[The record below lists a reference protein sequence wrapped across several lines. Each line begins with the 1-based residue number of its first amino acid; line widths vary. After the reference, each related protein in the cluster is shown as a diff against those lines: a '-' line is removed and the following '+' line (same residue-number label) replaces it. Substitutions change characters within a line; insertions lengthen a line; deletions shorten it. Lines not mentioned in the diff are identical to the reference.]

1 MAENKKYVEL
11 IWHQKYDTL
20 EKGEKIPIERP
31 NLPFQVVET
40 VNEPRAKGLVKGLYE
55 SFSEN
60 YPRDWKNLL
69 IWGDNKLVISSLI
82 KQGWAGKINLIYIDP
97 PFFTG
102 ADFTVRT
109 KLGDEKIEKEPSII
123 EERAY
128 KDTWSGGIAS
138 YLKYMYE
145 RLLLM
150 RELLA
155 ENGSIYVH
163 LDWHV
168 GHYVK
173 VMMDEIFGYENFRN
187 EIVWQ
192 RTLGH
197 HLASVMDVMT
207 DYILWY
213 SKTNAFVYN
222 QQYQS
227 LTEEEINK
235 KFPFIE
241 KETGRRFTHEKLEK
255 TSNIYSKGEVR
266 IIQGKKVVSNVGW
279 IWTQETFDKRLKEN
293 PYLIFWTK
301 EGRPRYKRYADE
313 YKGRKFGNL
322 WTDIMPLGSGAE
334 ERSDFD
340 TQKPEALLKRIILA
354 SSNEGDIVADF
365 FCGSGTTLAVAEKL
379 GRRWIGADLSK
390 FAIQVTRKRLLDI
403 HNSKDLLDEKRT
415 KKYEKTARP
424 FELWNIGNYETVYWQ
439 EKQEEYLAFMLRLY
453 QSQPLTGFRY
463 LHGKKADRAVHIG
476 PLNAPVTMEEI
487 EKVVIEC
494 RANNFN
500 KADVLGWEWSYEVNE
515 LAKELAKKNGV
526 DLRLVQIPSVNEIK
540 SALVGFDLHLFKIP
554 YETVEKALLPHIR
567 FSEVAYM
574 EIEEKVKSIEVALKI
589 TDFQIPPIAELAE
602 IASKVKDSREL
613 IDYWAIDWD
622 YKGDTFHNQWQS
634 FRVKK
639 NLKVDYEAK
648 HKYEDTG
655 EYQMMVKVV
664 DVFGND
670 TNKFLKV
677 QIK

>member
-1 MAENKKYVEL
+1 MNMAENKKYVEL
-11 IWHQKYDTL
+11 IWHQKYDEL

-40 VNEPRAKGLVKGLYE
+40 INEPRAKDLQKGLYE
-55 SFSEN
+55 AVPEN
-60 YPRDWKNLL
+60 YPKDWKNLL
-69 IWGDNKLVISSLI
+69 IWGDNKLVMSSLI

-102 ADFTVRT
+102 ADFTIRT
-109 KLGDEKIEKEPSII
+109 KLGNERIEKEPSII

-138 YLKYMYE
+138 YLRYMYE
-145 RLLLM
+145 RLVLM

-155 ENGSIYVH
+155 ENASIYVH

-173 VMMDEIFGYENFRN
+173 VMMDEIFGAENFRN
-187 EIVWQ
+187 EVIWCYDKWIAPSKDFQKNHDIILRYTKTKNYIFNIIREIDEKRAITLDRGYTTNLLDNGERQLIVY
-192 RTLGH
+192 RG
-197 HLASVMDVMT
+197 S
-207 DYILWY
+207 
-213 SKTNAFVYN
+213 
-222 QQYQS
+222 
-227 LTEEEINK
+227 ENK
-235 KFPFIE
+235 E
-241 KETGRRFTHEKLEK
+241 
-255 TSNIYSKGEVR
+255 NI
-266 IIQGKKVVSNVGW
+266 
-279 IWTQETFDKRLKEN
+279 KRLIKSDKFIRVLYREPEGN
-293 PYLIFWTK
+293 PLKDYWNINIIHPK
-301 EGRPRYKRYADE
+301 AIER
-313 YKGRKFGNL
+313 
-322 WTDIMPLGSGAE
+322 LG
-334 ERSDFD
+334 FD
-340 TQKPEALLKRIILA
+340 TQKPEALLKRIMLA
-354 SSNEGDIVADF
+354 SSNPGDIVADF

-379 GRRWIGADLSK
+379 GRRWLGCDLSK

-403 HNSKDLLDEKRT
+403 HNSKDLLDEKG
-415 KKYEKTARP
+415 KDKYEKLTRP

-439 EKQEEYLAFMLRLY
+439 EKQDEYLAFMLKLY

-463 LHGKKADRAVHIG
+463 LHGRKADRAVHIG

-540 SALVGFDLHLFKIP
+540 SALVGFDLQLFKIP
-554 YETVEKALLPHIR
+554 DEVVEKALLPHVK
-567 FSEVAYM
+567 FAEVAYL
-574 EIEEKVKSIEVALKI
+574 EIEPEVKGNEAALKV
-589 TDFQIPPIAELAE
+589 TDFQVSPTAELAE

-639 NLKVDYEAK
+639 NPKVDYNAK
-648 HKYEDTG
+648 HKYEDAG
-655 EYQMMVKVV
+655 EYQIMVKVV

-670 TNKFLKV
+670 TNKILKV
-677 QIK
+677 KVK

>member
-1 MAENKKYVEL
+1 MANDKKYVEL
-11 IWHQKYDTL
+11 LWAEKYDKY
-20 EKGEKIPIERP
+20 EKGEKIPIEKP

-40 VNEPRAKGLVKGLYE
+40 VNKPRLKDLEGGLFDPSQFYPE
-55 SFSEN
+55 NEYPEN
-60 YPRDWKNLL
+60 YPRDWKNKL
-69 IWGDNKLVISSLI
+69 IWGDNKLVMSSLI

-102 ADFTVRT
+102 ADFTIRT
-109 KLGDEKIEKEPSII
+109 KLGDESIEKEPSII

-145 RLLLM
+145 RLVLM

-187 EIVWQ
+187 DIIWNYATGGAGKEEYAKKHDILLFYAKGKNYNFYPERVKEPRTEKALKRAQIPKGARISADDIYKLPTDVWNIPA
-192 RTLGH
+192 LNP
-197 HLASVMDVMT
+197 M
-207 DYILWY
+207 
-213 SKTNAFVYN
+213 
-222 QQYQS
+222 
-227 LTEEEINK
+227 E
-235 KFPFIE
+235 
-241 KETGRRFTHEKLEK
+241 LE
-255 TSNIYSKGEVR
+255 
-266 IIQGKKVVSNVGW
+266 
-279 IWTQETFDKRLKEN
+279 RL
-293 PYLIFWTK
+293 
-301 EGRPRYKRYADE
+301 
-313 YKGRKFGNL
+313 
-322 WTDIMPLGSGAE
+322 
-334 ERSDFD
+334 DFF

-354 SSNEGDIVADF
+354 SSNPGDIVADF
-365 FCGSGTTLAVAEKL
+365 FPGSGTTLAVAEKL
-379 GRRWIGADLSK
+379 GRRWIGSDLSK

-403 HNSKDLLDEKRT
+403 HNSKDLMDEKN
-415 KKYEKTARP
+415 KNYGKPARP

-439 EKQEEYLAFMLRLY
+439 EREDEYLAFMLKLY

-463 LHGKKADRAVHIG
+463 LHGRKGDRAVHIG
-476 PLNAPVTMEEI
+476 PLNAPVTMEEV

-540 SALVGFDLHLFKIP
+540 SSLVGFDLQLLKVPDQI
-554 YETVEKALLPHIR
+554 VEKDLSKYVKFP
-567 FSEVAYM
+567 EVAYL
-574 EIEEKVKSIEVALKI
+574 EIETGIKGKEITLKI
-589 TDFQIPPIAELAE
+589 TDFQLSPTAELAE

-634 FRVKK
+634 FRMKK
-639 NLKVDYEAK
+639 NPKVDYEAI
-648 HKYEDTG
+648 HKYEEPG
-655 EYQMMVKVV
+655 EYQIMTKVV

-670 TNKFLKV
+670 TNKVLKV
-677 QIK
+677 RVK